1 MNSSLLFSLD
11 FYSTALSENMC
22 SQQQQSAK
30 RLITSPRLKEQHIL
44 LSADGPHRNVLKFK
58 PPMCFTTKDAELV
71 VEKID
76 VILTGIS
83 SPPPPLWLVYY

>member
-1 MNSSLLFSLD
+1 MN
-11 FYSTALSENMC
+11 TC

-30 RLITSPRLKEQHIL
+30 TLISSPRLKEQHIL

-58 PPMCFTTKDAELV
+58 PPMCFTTEDAELV

-83 SPPPPLWLVYY
+83 FFIVFVACVLLERGKVCSNRQVNS